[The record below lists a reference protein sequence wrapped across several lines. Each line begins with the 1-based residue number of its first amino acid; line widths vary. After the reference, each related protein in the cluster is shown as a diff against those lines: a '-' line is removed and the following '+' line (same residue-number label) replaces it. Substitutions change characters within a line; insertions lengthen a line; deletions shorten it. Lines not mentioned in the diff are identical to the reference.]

1 MVAHVRV
8 IEFLSSV
15 TRAIGILSRV
25 VAHVRVIEILS
36 SVTRAIG
43 ILSRVF

>member
-8 IEFLSSV
+8 IEILSSV
-15 TRAIGILSRV
+15 TCAIGILSRV